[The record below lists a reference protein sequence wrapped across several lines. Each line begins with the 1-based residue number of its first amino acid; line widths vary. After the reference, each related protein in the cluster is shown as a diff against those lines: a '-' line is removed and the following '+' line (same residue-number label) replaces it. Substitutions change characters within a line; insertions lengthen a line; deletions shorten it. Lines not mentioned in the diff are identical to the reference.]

1 MNMILYVRLIEVVH
15 EYDCVAMCMCM
26 LCFVDE
32 VSSEYCSCLK
42 DVLTTLR
49 RNSVPNGGR
58 RKHTSCASYIMI
70 GLD

>member
-15 EYDCVAMCMCM
+15 VYDCVAMCMCM

-49 RNSVPNGGR
+49 RNSVPNGGGYEST
-58 RKHTSCASYIMI
+58 HHVPHI
-70 GLD
+70 L